1 MPYLI
6 VLGWGIWDGDVQRS
20 PEGGEVSHIE
30 EILLQNLFLGTAQ
43 PPPLAS
49 QSLPSIPSPL
59 HPSPPFPS
67 LSLPVQ
73 AQALQQAKFPAC

>member
-30 EILLQNLFLGTAQ
+30 EILLQNLFLGTVQ
-43 PPPLAS
+43 PPPLTG
-49 QSLPSIPSPL
+49 QSPLSIPSSLP
-59 HPSPPFPS
+59 PSPGSGFT
-67 LSLPVQ
+67 
-73 AQALQQAKFPAC
+73 PA